1 MKSIG
6 ACGGWLWLWFFYLI
20 EVVKSN
26 LQITWDVLTPT
37 DKTRQGFLRLDLPE
51 GMSDFRILLVSNLI
65 TMTPGTLIVG
75 LSEDRRTLL
84 CHVLYMGDD
93 IEATRHHLQSNY
105 VHRVHQLG

>member
-6 ACGGWLWLWFFYLI
+6 SYAGWLRLAVFYVV

-26 LQITWDVLTPT
+26 LQIAWDVMTPG
-37 DKTRQGFLRLDLPE
+37 DNTRQGFLRLHLPE

-84 CHVLYMGDD
+84 CHVLYIGDD

>member
-1 MKSIG
+1 MSFVKKW
-6 ACGGWLWLWFFYLI
+6 AGWLWLPVFYFI

-26 LQITWDVLTPT
+26 MQIAWDVLTPSDRT
-37 DKTRQGFLRLDLPE
+37 HQGFLRLSLPE
-51 GMSDFRILLVSNLI
+51 GISDFRILLISNLI

-84 CHVLYMGDD
+84 CHVLYLGDD
-93 IEATRHHLQSNY
+93 IEATRQNLQRNY